1 MALLL
6 GEEGGRLVPAPPP
19 APDLVP
25 ALAEALERRVVVA
38 ARRGDTLAAD
48 DLGLAAEAANG
59 VAAEGNAG
67 ADPPAAAAAGG
78 LIAGAEVAALLE
90 PELAAAPGAG
100 AVAVTT
106 LEGVGASAPAG
117 VEGGVGVAMAQEVRG

>member
-1 MALLL
+1 M
-6 GEEGGRLVPAPPP
+6 PAPPP

-25 ALAEALERRVVVA
+25 ALAEALERR
-38 ARRGDTLAAD
+38 
-48 DLGLAAEAANG
+48 E